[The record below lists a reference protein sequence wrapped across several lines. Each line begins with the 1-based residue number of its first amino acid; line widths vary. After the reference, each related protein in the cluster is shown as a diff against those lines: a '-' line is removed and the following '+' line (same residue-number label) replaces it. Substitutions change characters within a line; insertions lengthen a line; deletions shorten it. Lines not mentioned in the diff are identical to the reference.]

1 LKNLL
6 QFMKAG
12 PTRPQDEANRSLFKG
27 LFEFLI
33 NQISDPRNAEQ
44 LVQLG
49 LTSFDKNTEEVFNT
63 YLLFEKFLTSFE
75 QETYYD
81 RQSLREG
88 VRLRFPSILQEPIF
102 HLLFVSEVEQ
112 KNTLAIQFLQTF
124 LENAADK
131 FGRTGAVYFE
141 KKFRELASLDENKQA
156 PESFRR
162 LQFLSFE
169 IFHYVTGNHGDA
181 VTGKIFER
189 VYEGFSVK
197 YKELEF
203 FPHLLTL
210 IPKNIVGRKHLGIF
224 TQAQIEQVFLE
235 KLAESEQLNIALDQ
249 KIKEN
254 EHNQKLLHKNEVM
267 LSSVIASALDAIV
280 IINQEGNIIRWNNAA
295 GRIFGYQEEEVL
307 GHAMAQTII
316 PPSFMQ
322 SHGAGF
328 RRFLAG
334 GNSNILNRRME
345 LTGMR
350 KNGSEFPME
359 LTVTAIQHEKE
370 YFFNGFIRDISS
382 RKQREEELVQMK
394 EKAEAAAKAKSQF
407 LSVMSHELRTPLN
420 AVIGITHLLLQ
431 ASPREDQQEDLRT
444 LQFSG
449 ESLLHIINGILDFT
463 KIDSGKIELSA
474 LDFNLRELVQGLY
487 QSFSYKAREK
497 HIIFDIEYDEKMPFM
512 VKGDSFRLSQVLN
525 NLISNAIK
533 FTRDGSVKLKVQIEE
548 NRGHSFI
555 TRFSVVD
562 TGIGIPADKKEK
574 IFEQFTQA
582 DSDTTR
588 LYGGTGLG
596 LSISAKL
603 VELMD
608 SSIQVNSTLGQGSDF
623 HFSVVLQKPE
633 TTDVQAPEQKPE
645 IKNNDAFLNK
655 RILLAEDNA
664 FNANIARRFVTGWG
678 AEMDVVL
685 DGQQA
690 LEFALRKKY
699 DLILL
704 DVQMP
709 VLDGFACC
717 RAIRKH
723 LPDVPIV
730 AITASPKNEII
741 GEIMACGMN
750 DFVSKPFKPNELRS
764 KMLEYLEAPAD
775 MSVPVGGSGLARG
788 SVSGSGSLPATGSAA

>member
-1 LKNLL
+1 VKNIL
-6 QFMKAG
+6 QFKKTA
-12 PTRPQDEANRSLFKG
+12 PVRQLEESSRYLYKG
-27 LFEFLI
+27 LFAFLV
-33 NQISDPRNAEQ
+33 NQISDPGKAGQ
-44 LVQLG
+44 LIQLG
-49 LTSFDKNTEEVFNT
+49 HGSYEETIEEVFHA
-63 YLLFEKFLTSFE
+63 YLLFEKYLTSFE
-75 QETYYD
+75 QDGFYD

-88 VRLRFPSILQEPIF
+88 IRLRFPAILQEPIF
-102 HLLFVSEVEQ
+102 HLLFVSEAEQ
-112 KNTLAIQFLQTF
+112 KNTLAVQFLQSF
-124 LENAADK
+124 LDNATDK
-131 FGRTGAVYFE
+131 FGRTGSGYFD
-141 KKFRELASLDENKQA
+141 KKGKELARLDEQRLEA
-156 PESFRR
+156 ESFRR
-162 LQFLSFE
+162 LQSLSFE
-169 IFHYVTGNHGDA
+169 IFHFVSENYGET

-189 VYEGFSVK
+189 TYEAFSAK

-203 FPHLLTL
+203 FPHILTL

-254 EHNQKLLHKNEVM
+254 EQNQKLLRKNEVM

-280 IINQEGNIIRWNNAA
+280 IINQEGNIIRWNHAA
-295 GRIFGYQEEEVL
+295 SRIFGYTEEEVK
-307 GHAMAQTII
+307 GQAMAETII

-359 LTVTAIQHEKE
+359 LTVTAIQHDQE

-431 ASPREDQQEDLRT
+431 ANPREDQQEDLRT

-463 KIDSGKIELSA
+463 KLDSGKIELSA
-474 LDFNLRELVQGLY
+474 IDFNLRDLAQSLY

-497 HIIFDIEYDEKMPFM
+497 NIIFDIEYDERMPFM
-512 VKGDSFRLSQVLN
+512 VRGDNFRLSQVLN

-533 FTRDGSVKLKVQIEE
+533 FTREGSVKLRVQLQEQQ
-548 NRGHSFI
+548 GGSFT
-555 TRFSVVD
+555 TRFAVVD
-562 TGIGIPADKKEK
+562 TGIGISADKKDK

-603 VELMD
+603 VELME
-608 SSIQVNSTLGQGSDF
+608 SSIVVDSIPGQGSDF
-623 HFSVVLQKPE
+623 HFTVVLQKAE
-633 TTDVQAPEQKPE
+633 TTEIQAPVQRSVT
-645 IKNNDAFLNK
+645 KNNDAFRNK
-655 RILLAEDNA
+655 LILLAEDNE
-664 FNANIARRFVTGWG
+664 FNANIARRFITGWG

-699 DLILL
+699 DLILM

-717 RAIRKH
+717 RAIRKY

-730 AITASPKNEII
+730 AVTASPKNEII

-764 KMLEYLEAPAD
+764 KILEFLE
-775 MSVPVGGSGLARG
+775 
-788 SVSGSGSLPATGSAA
+788 